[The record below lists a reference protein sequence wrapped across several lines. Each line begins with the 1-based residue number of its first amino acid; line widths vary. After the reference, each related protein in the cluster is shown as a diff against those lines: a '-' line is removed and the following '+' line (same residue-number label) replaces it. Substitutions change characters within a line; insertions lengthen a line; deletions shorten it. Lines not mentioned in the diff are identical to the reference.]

1 MNINLTDM
9 AYVLNQNAKE
19 KGFWDE
25 NNGVNFYI
33 KQMAMIHSEVSE
45 ILEALRKEQGDE
57 AIVTEMADVIIRLL
71 DLYGGM
77 RVDGYFQGILLEDVL
92 LDKVEK
98 NKSRPKMHGVL
109 A

>member
-1 MNINLTDM
+1 MNIDVTELSYM
-9 AYVLNQNAKE
+9 IHQNAKD

-57 AIVTEMADVIIRLL
+57 AIITEMADVLIRLF
-71 DLYGGM
+71 DLYAGM
-77 RVDGYFQGILLEDVL
+77 RVDGYFEGLLLENVL
-92 LDKVEK
+92 LSKVEQ
-98 NKSRPKMHGVL
+98 NKLRPRMHGVL

>member
-9 AYVLNQNAKE
+9 AYVLNQNAKD

-33 KQMAMIHSEVSE
+33 KQMAMIHSEVTE
-45 ILEALRKEQGDE
+45 ILEALRKEKGDQAMLE
-57 AIVTEMADVIIRLL
+57 EFADVIIRLL
-71 DLYGGM
+71 DLYAGM
-77 RVDGYFQGILLEDVL
+77 RVDGYFEGLLLEEVL
-92 LDKVEK
+92 LNKVEK
-98 NKSRPKMHGVL
+98 NKSRPRMHGVL

>member
-1 MNINLTDM
+1 MNIDITELSYSIH
-9 AYVLNQNAKE
+9 ANAKD

-45 ILEALRKEQGDE
+45 TLEALRKEKGDQ
-57 AIVTEMADVIIRLL
+57 AVLVEMADTLIRIF
-71 DLYGGM
+71 DLYAGM
-77 RVDGYFQGILLEDVL
+77 RVDGYFEGLLLENVL
-92 LDKVEK
+92 LDKVET
-98 NKSRPKMHGVL
+98 NKDRPKMHGVL

>member
-1 MNINLTDM
+1 MNIDVTELSYM
-9 AYVLNQNAKE
+9 IHQNAKD

-57 AIVTEMADVIIRLL
+57 AIITEMADVLIRLF
-71 DLYGGM
+71 DLYAGM
-77 RVDGYFQGILLEDVL
+77 RVDGYFEGLLLENVL
-92 LDKVEK
+92 LSKAEQ
-98 NKSRPKMHGVL
+98 NKLRPRMHGVL

>member
-1 MNINLTDM
+1 MNIDVTELSY
-9 AYVLNQNAKE
+9 AIHQNAKD

-45 ILEALRKEQGDE
+45 TLEALRKEKGDRAVLE
-57 AIVTEMADVIIRLL
+57 EMADTLIRIF
-71 DLYGGM
+71 DLYAGM
-77 RVDGYFQGILLEDVL
+77 RVDGYFEGLLLENVL
-92 LDKVEK
+92 LDKVET
-98 NKSRPKMHGVL
+98 NKDRPKMHGVL

>member
-33 KQMAMIHSEVSE
+33 KQMAMIHSEVTE
-45 ILEALRKEQGDE
+45 ILEALRKEKGDQAMLE
-57 AIVTEMADVIIRLL
+57 EFADVIIRLL
-71 DLYGGM
+71 DLYAGM
-77 RVDGYFQGILLEDVL
+77 RVDGYFEGLLLEEVL
-92 LDKVEK
+92 LNKVET

>member
-9 AYVLNQNAKE
+9 AYILNQNARE

-45 ILEALRKEQGDE
+45 TLEALRKQQGDE
-57 AIVTEMADVIIRLL
+57 AILTEMADTIIRLL

-77 RVDGYFQGILLEDVL
+77 RIDGYFEGLLLENVL
-92 LDKVEK
+92 INKAEA

>member
-9 AYVLNQNAKE
+9 AYVLNQNARE

-45 ILEALRKEQGDE
+45 TLEALRKQQGDE
-57 AIVTEMADVIIRLL
+57 AILTEMADTIIRLL

-77 RVDGYFQGILLEDVL
+77 RIDGYFEGMLLEDVL
-92 LDKVEK
+92 LAKVEK
-98 NKSRPKMHGVL
+98 NKERPRMHGVL

>member
-1 MNINLTDM
+1 MNIDITELSYM
-9 AYVLNQNAKE
+9 IHQNAKD

-25 NNGVNFYI
+25 NNGVNFYL

-45 ILEALRKEQGDE
+45 TLEALRKEKGDQAVLE
-57 AIVTEMADVIIRLL
+57 EMADTLIRIF
-71 DLYGGM
+71 DLYAGM
-77 RVDGYFQGILLEDVL
+77 RVDGYFEGILLENVL
-92 LDKVEK
+92 LDKVEI

>member
-1 MNINLTDM
+1 VNINLTDM
-9 AYVLNQNAKE
+9 AYVLNQNARE

-45 ILEALRKEQGDE
+45 TLEALRKQHGDE
-57 AIVTEMADVIIRLL
+57 AVLTEMADTIIRIL

-77 RVDGYFQGILLEDVL
+77 RVDGYFEGMLLEDVL
-92 LDKVEK
+92 LAKVEK
-98 NKSRPKMHGVL
+98 NKERPRMHGVL